1 MFRKI
6 VSTLITAVFAFFTTS
21 AIAQAGTEQTQVKKW
36 DKHTKA
42 VKKVK
47 STRTMTPDGKQ
58 VLVDETGTRYL
69 LSDDGKRFM
78 VDQNGNKIQLDDM
91 GKYLL
96 MPEQREINL
105 RLGPGPV
112 A

>member
-6 VSTLITAVFAFFTTS
+6 VSMIITGVFAFFATS
-21 AIAQAGTEQTQVKKW
+21 ALAQPSADQSKVKQW
-36 DKHTKA
+36 DKNTKT

-47 STRTMTPDGKQ
+47 STRTMTPDGKP
-58 VLVDETGTRYL
+58 VLVDESGTRYL
-69 LSDDGKRFM
+69 LSDDGKRFV
-78 VDQNGNKIQLDDM
+78 VDQNGNKIKLDKM
-91 GKYLL
+91 GKYIL